1 MSQLKLKG
9 ATSGDVTLKCADVAG
24 TTTATFPATT
34 GNVVT
39 TGDSGT
45 ITEAMIGTDAVNTD
59 EIKNLAV
66 TQGKIADEAVN
77 EAKLQ
82 ISNGGTNGMVLSKES
97 GNTGGLTWVANGTI
111 NQILQTTQTSE
122 IAVNTTTYTN
132 IGLSQA
138 ITPSSTSSK
147 ILVMVNVKATA
158 GGAGDGF
165 GFKIVRTI
173 GGTATDIYVAQQSS
187 SGGPFDYGVT
197 GEQLNTKATLLF
209 LDEPNSTSAVTYRID
224 GARHGS
230 SSVFFHPN
238 TATTGRSQMILLEVG
253 A

>member
-39 TGDSGT
+39 TGDSLTVSQGM
-45 ITEAMIGTDAVNTD
+45 IANEAI
-59 EIKNLAV
+59 
-66 TQGKIADEAVN
+66 N

-82 ISNGGTNGMVLSKES
+82 VSNSPSNGQVLSAQS
-97 GNTGGLTWVANGTI
+97 SNTGGLTWTANGTI

-122 IAVNTTTYTN
+122 ISVNTTTYTN
-132 IGLSQA
+132 LGLSQA

-147 ILVMVNVKATA
+147 ILVMVNVKVSV

-165 GFKIVRTI
+165 GFKIVRTV
-173 GGTATDIYVAQQSS
+173 GATATDIYVAQQSG
-187 SGGPFDYGVT
+187 SGGPFDYGVS
-197 GEQLNTKATLLF
+197 GETLNTKATLLF
-209 LDEPNSTSAVTYRID
+209 MDEPNTTSAVTYRID

-230 SSVFFHPN
+230 SAVFFHPN
-238 TATTGRSQMILLEVG
+238 TATTGRSQLILLEVG

>member
-39 TGDSGT
+39 TGDSQTVGT
-45 ITEAMIGTDAVNTD
+45 GMIVNGD
-59 EIKNLAV
+59 V
-66 TQGKIADEAVN
+66 TQIKIADEAIN
-77 EAKLQ
+77 EAKMQ
-82 ISNGGTNGMVLSKES
+82 ISNAGTNGMVLSKQS
-97 GNTGGLTWVANGTI
+97 GNTGGLTWTENGTV

-122 IAVNTTTYTN
+122 IGVNTTTYTN
-132 IGLSQA
+132 LGLSQA

-147 ILVMVNVKATA
+147 ILVMANIRSFAS
-158 GGAGDGF
+158 GSGDNF

-173 GGTATDIYVAQQSS
+173 GSTATDIYAAQQSS
-187 SGGPFDYGVT
+187 SGGPSDYGVSGDSLST
-197 GEQLNTKATLLF
+197 LATLLF
-209 LDEPNSTSAVTYRID
+209 LDEPNTTSAVTYRID

-230 SSVFFHPN
+230 STVFFHPN
-238 TATTGRSQMILLEVG
+238 TATTGRSRLILLEVG